1 MAVTPERG
9 VSFAYE
15 RDSLNMDTRLDR
27 IENSL
32 TEVRR
37 DQLNYKLEKDLLKE
51 AFSSNYQTVNIVL
64 AIVLGVFS
72 VIGFLG
78 IRDIGAIKKE
88 YLAELERVNSLRNDL
103 EVKVKQIG
111 EQQER
116 VQNDYLEIVKTN
128 EEQSRRIKVLELQ
141 EKISSLMQTNNFQ
154 RALEYVTVALDLDR
168 DNTILLEQKATSLW
182 KLNDFEGAMDT
193 YTELLKYDPT
203 NKSASANLLEL
214 FLIANRTPD
223 FEDLYSKNKSWI
235 DQKED
240 GKLTMYFQLLKKYQ
254 GGREDE
260 MESQLKEFM
269 ASLPGEKY
277 KMSGWQFGDVNRF
290 LDTRSDSRGKTL
302 LKTFVGLLSG
312 NISKEDAAK
321 LLEGNPPNS

>member
-193 YTELLKYDPT
+193 YT
-203 NKSASANLLEL
+203 
-214 FLIANRTPD
+214 
-223 FEDLYSKNKSWI
+223 
-235 DQKED
+235 
-240 GKLTMYFQLLKKYQ
+240 
-254 GGREDE
+254 
-260 MESQLKEFM
+260 
-269 ASLPGEKY
+269 
-277 KMSGWQFGDVNRF
+277 
-290 LDTRSDSRGKTL
+290 
-302 LKTFVGLLSG
+302 
-312 NISKEDAAK
+312 
-321 LLEGNPPNS
+321 